1 MMRTLA
7 TAAGALLMLTI
18 TASAGE
24 TEGQIKAIDKDQL
37 TITLSDGKNY
47 KLPGE
52 FDVNSLKEGMDVV
65 LAYDEVGGQNLITD
79 MQLPQ

>member
-52 FDVNSLKEGMDVV
+52 FDVDSLKEGMDVV

>member
-52 FDVNSLKEGMDVV
+52 FDVDFLKEGMDVV

>member
-52 FDVNSLKEGMDVV
+52 FDVDSLKESMDVV